1 MPGELRIRL
10 ASIPRGTTIQFVTGL
25 HTGPADLIHPA
36 SDICFLLPVSFT
48 TGPVASRYP
57 REDLHLLDD
66 YN

>member
-1 MPGELRIRL
+1 M
-10 ASIPRGTTIQFVTGL
+10 FVTGL
-25 HTGPADLIHPA
+25 NTGPADLIHSA

-66 YN
+66 INCFHRVNPLEFLQLRA